1 MCSSSDERNLESF
14 WLFLFLTY
22 TIIGEQMCLSLE
34 VRTLCFVREED
45 VKNMKKANYIVN
57 TTVKIIFLLGHLG
70 GSVG

>member
-1 MCSSSDERNLESF
+1 
-14 WLFLFLTY
+14 
-22 TIIGEQMCLSLE
+22 MCLSLE